1 MSALGPAVRHQVD
14 SRDPDRHTGW
24 VAARLVL
31 LTLTSALAAAVL
43 VTPAGHASSLLA
55 LLAIPLGLWWLI
67 LLTAGPQPWRATRW
81 AWFWLSGSVVGAIAF
96 VLLSGPLPRVR
107 GPRRPERRLTG
118 GWALLI
124 GVVLAGIA
132 PTWLQLTG

>member
-14 SRDPDRHTGW
+14 SRDRDRHTGW

-31 LTLTSALAAAVL
+31 LTLTSALAVAVL

-55 LLAIPLGLWWLI
+55 MLAIPLGLWWLI